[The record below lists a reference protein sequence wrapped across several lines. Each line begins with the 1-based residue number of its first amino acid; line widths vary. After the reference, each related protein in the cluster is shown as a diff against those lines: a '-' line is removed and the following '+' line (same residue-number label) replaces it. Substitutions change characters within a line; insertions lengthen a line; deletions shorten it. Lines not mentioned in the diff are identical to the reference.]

1 MQAIAILFTAVFPI
15 YNCYIITNN
24 FTVINRT
31 DLVVITFNKV
41 VLPWIHPVI
50 ITFDNTIVSMNS
62 ITISF
67 NSIIVSEN
75 IITISMNDIFISRNI
90 IILTFIYIFSLYR
103 QKTNPCRQGQHSHQ
117 GAALLPSVRPVRLAQ
132 LWASSDT
139 TTYRCF
145 VLLQMTLYILF
156 IRLPPYIGRVFFFR
170 CCENHCLRQASLQ
183 KDVLRSFG
191 SLTSTRTPQFRQ

>member
-1 MQAIAILFTAVFPI
+1 MTYLYIIPNNRNTMQAIAVIFATIFPI
-15 YNCYIITNN
+15 YNCYIITDN
-24 FTVINRT
+24 FTTINCT
-31 DLVVITFNKV
+31 DLVIITFNKV

-117 GAALLPSVRPVRLAQ
+117 GRSAFTKRPPRMFSAAMGEFRYDDVPLLCLTPNNFIYLVHTSSSLYMSRFLFSVL
-132 LWASSDT
+132 
-139 TTYRCF
+139 
-145 VLLQMTLYILF
+145 
-156 IRLPPYIGRVFFFR
+156 
-170 CCENHCLRQASLQ
+170 
-183 KDVLRSFG
+183 
-191 SLTSTRTPQFRQ
+191 

>member
-1 MQAIAILFTAVFPI
+1 MTYLYIIPNNRNTMQAIAVIFATIFPI
-15 YNCYIITNN
+15 YNCYIITDN
-24 FTVINRT
+24 FTTINCT

-117 GAALLPSVRPVRLAQ
+117 GCRTAANAFTPLAISMCQLGHDDVLMFYFTPYNFVYPVHTIPLLLTELRF
-132 LWASSDT
+132 T
-139 TTYRCF
+139 FTCN
-145 VLLQMTLYILF
+145 
-156 IRLPPYIGRVFFFR
+156 VFLFR
-170 CCENHCLRQASLQ
+170 CKENHFSRQA
-183 KDVLRSFG
+183 
-191 SLTSTRTPQFRQ
+191 

>member
-1 MQAIAILFTAVFPI
+1 MTYLHIIPNNRNTMQAIAILFTAVFPI

-103 QKTNPCRQGQHSHQ
+103 QKTNPCHQ
-117 GAALLPSVRPVRLAQ
+117 GRSAFTKRPPRAFSAA
-132 LWASSDT
+132 
-139 TTYRCF
+139 
-145 VLLQMTLYILF
+145 M
-156 IRLPPYIGRVFFFR
+156 G
-170 CCENHCLRQASLQ
+170 
-183 KDVLRSFG
+183 
-191 SLTSTRTPQFRQ
+191 QFRYDDVPLLCFAPNDFVYLVHTSSSLYMSRFLFSVL